1 MIKMIIINILLLVLV
16 VYAVMKFLHY
26 KEQKSGR

>member
-1 MIKMIIINILLLVLV
+1 MIKMIIIDILLLALIA
-16 VYAVMKFLHY
+16 YAVMKFLHY